1 MKLLKWLL
9 IATAVGLAALSFAC
23 GDDDDEATATPTG
36 AVSPTATISSPTAT
50 ASGTPTAT
58 ATEADVCGENPDPAT
73 DEEVQVDSPEPGD
86 EITSPLQ
93 ATGLIAVFEAQFN
106 IALKDAD
113 GNDIASSS
121 AMSSE
126 GQTLA
131 PFSVSLPFTVS
142 ERTPACF
149 WVYDL
154 SAMDGSVQDV
164 VQVPVVLL
172 P

>member
-1 MKLLKWLL
+1 MKHLKWIS
-9 IATAVGLAALSFAC
+9 IAAVITLAALAIAC
-23 GDDDDEATATPTG
+23 GNDNDEATSTPTQ
-36 AVSPTATISSPTAT
+36 AA
-50 ASGTPTAT
+50 TPTAT
-58 ATEADVCGENPDPAT
+58 AASPTASGTRTSTPTATAADVCSENPDPAT
-73 DEEVQVDSPEPGD
+73 DEQVQVDSPEPGD

-142 ERTPACF
+142 ERTDACL
-149 WVYDL
+149 WVYDI
-154 SAMDGSVQDV
+154 SENDGAIIMVYQL
-164 VQVPVVLL
+164 PVVLL